1 MDIYEEVTLQDCPY
15 CGGPGVLEEENGWC
29 WSVVCMD
36 CGSQIAPFEFKT
48 PQERISAAKSAA
60 NLWNK
65 GKVIRADIG
74 E

>member
-36 CGSQIAPFEFKT
+36 CGCAFPAGRLACLCLET
-48 PQERISAAKSAA
+48 
-60 NLWNK
+60 
-65 GKVIRADIG
+65 G
-74 E
+74 EIIYSE